1 MGAIIKRR
9 NPKETIF
16 FGVAF
21 APFYSWRGEV
31 ICHTEGEQKVES
43 TAETILTLVSVQR
56 VPQAIAARR

>member
-1 MGAIIKRR
+1 MSKSKGNNI
-9 NPKETIF
+9 

-21 APFYSWRGEV
+21 TPFCSWRREV
-31 ICHTEGEQKVES
+31 ICHAEGVQKVEL

>member
-1 MGAIIKRR
+1 MSKSKGNNI
-9 NPKETIF
+9 
-16 FGVAF
+16 FGVVF

-31 ICHTEGEQKVES
+31 ICHREGVQKVEL